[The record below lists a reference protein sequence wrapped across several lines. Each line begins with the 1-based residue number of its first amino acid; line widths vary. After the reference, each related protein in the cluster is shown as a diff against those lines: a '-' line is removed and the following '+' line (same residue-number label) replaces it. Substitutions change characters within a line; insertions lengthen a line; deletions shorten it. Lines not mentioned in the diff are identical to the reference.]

1 MQSSETPSLGPSIS
15 GGVCEVCEERVR
27 TWTCPQCNGA
37 AFCDGCWGT
46 QLAHKPRRVV
56 EGLPHEKIISE
67 VYHRLQGVFRQ
78 DRTSD
83 EQHNLHVSD
92 IDTTWF
98 GVVKDESGRPG
109 SNPFLRHENRFM
121 EIMRESQKGK
131 YPERFPQLV
140 SFVGHTGAGKS
151 TIIKL
156 LISRAEADI
165 QSQRQGFHVPVTG
178 LSNDN
183 ISTTG
188 DVHLYSDPTTY
199 WNQTPLLYADCEGLS
214 GGENVPLGTITK
226 QKVAKAKAAKSGT
239 TPLRSKRVRKT
250 VDATVATGRMLKRL
264 AWADNSRTQSRQ
276 HSVKELYPRIL
287 YTFSDVIVFVLRESR
302 TFQTEVLPLLVE
314 WARSSIDKSV
324 NQPTL
329 PHIVVAL
336 NATDNMVDANQW
348 DTNFATTKLLEDV
361 RESVNQVPDLQR
373 TVEQLRYDGME
384 IPTTK
389 ELLEFYYSSI
399 TVIRVPAKGSYQ
411 QIEEQVGKLY
421 AAIRTNCLV
430 NYHRKRS
437 ARMVLNAER
446 MQQYINSAF
455 DHFSRRLDQPFD
467 FIKEAL
473 RHNPIPKDFSG
484 HMVNLMLSLYH
495 DMPDERQP
503 QNPDHLLKGLSRPI
517 ACCLMLAAAREDM
530 QGQYKTL
537 LEHVFSDPIKDA
549 FWEFR
554 KMWVRCGFQKDGLA
568 CCNVQNS
575 HDKGHQAQSGKI
587 LGKGPYMSASVEE
600 LSYKEWI
607 MDISRHLDQLNSRA
621 NRNGY
626 ITTDGGDMTERDSVS
641 KLHREESRNFYRQFS
656 SREFTPKLVSNA
668 TCFACIRN
676 IPEHVLPCA
685 HALCRSCV
693 QSFGEQVGG
702 SRLGGSGIFELHRC
716 PLLHPNNRSW
726 EGQPVRIRFKPRD
739 AGVRV
744 LCLDGGG
751 IRGIVELTILH
762 AIEKELGGFMRV
774 QDCFDL
780 IVGTSSGGIIALG
793 LGVKNWTVS
802 DCITKF
808 KQLSTKAFSQRPL
821 KHFALLSHKSYHKTK
836 PLEEALKLAFD
847 KDSALF
853 GGQFQA
859 HGEKSDMKVA
869 VTSTSAVENR
879 PVIMTNYNTAMFGRE
894 NYPYQLVRSQNSG
907 TELKVWEA
915 ARATSAAPL
924 YFKSYVKPETGIG
937 YTDGAIH
944 YNCPVWIADHEW
956 RLLWNDVRDWSPDI
970 MLSLGTGLGP
980 ISEKTLKNE
989 ERTAEKMHQKRTKTS
1004 GIRYMWRTA
1013 FGIIDSQINCEKEWR
1028 DYYEKSQL
1036 HQTHGPE
1043 NLKLLEAQRRQLRI
1057 NVHFPEGR
1065 PNLDEITKLQPT
1077 EEHAAQSL
1085 IDNTDIKEVAHR
1097 LVASCFYFEQD
1108 RGLPY
1113 NRQHIGYSVQGNIR
1127 CRFEEGS
1134 PKLKAMGKVLKNFLT
1149 GDFKPYFLVQ
1159 ENYGTESEISYKYLM
1174 ETAIILKMCDTG
1186 IFDLQ
1191 QPIDIHTAAKSNL
1204 TRISLCLEDRAYYK
1218 DFSHDHHL
1226 SISGFPREIL
1236 EDPAMK
1242 PLPAIPNEGK
1252 GLHELSSVPFHPRGS
1267 TDSAGSSSGAA
1278 TTKETG
1284 LQGRLESLF
1293 RMGTSS
1299 NANLKGAAANVS
1311 DASARGRRTA
1321 TGSGGQ
1327 DIKGGNKRAGSLPGR
1342 SYTQPF
1348 VTSEDGSTPSSRS
1361 VSPSRSHTMKASVT
1375 P

>member
-15 GGVCEVCEERVR
+15 GGVCEVCEQRVQTR
-27 TWTCPQCNGA
+27 TCPQCNGA
-37 AFCDGCWGT
+37 AFCNGCWGT

-83 EQHNLHVSD
+83 EQHDLHVSD
-92 IDTTWF
+92 IDTTWS
-98 GVVKDESGRPG
+98 GVVKDELPG
-109 SNPFLRHENRFM
+109 SKPFLRHENRFM
-121 EIMRESQKGK
+121 EIMRESQTGK
-131 YPERFPQLV
+131 YAERFPQLV

-156 LISRAEADI
+156 LISRAEATI
-165 QSQRQGFHVPVTG
+165 RSQRQEFHVPVTG

-214 GGENVPLGTITK
+214 GGENVPLGTVTK
-226 QKVAKAKAAKSGT
+226 QKVATAKAAKSI
-239 TPLRSKRVRKT
+239 RSNRVRKT

-264 AWADNSRTQSRQ
+264 AWADSSRTQSRQ

-314 WARSSIDKSV
+314 WARSSIDKSI

-373 TVEQLRYDGME
+373 TVEQLRYDGTA
-384 IPTTK
+384 ISTTK

-399 TVIRVPAKGSYQ
+399 NVIRVPAKGSYQ

-421 AAIRTNCLV
+421 DAIRTNCAV

-437 ARMVLNAER
+437 ARMVLSAER

-455 DHFSRRLDQPFD
+455 DHFS
-467 FIKEAL
+467 
-473 RHNPIPKDFSG
+473 HFSG

-503 QNPDHLLKGLSRPI
+503 RNPDDLLKGLSRPI

-549 FWEFR
+549 FLEFR
-554 KMWVRCGFQKDGLA
+554 TMRVRCGFQKDGSA
-568 CCNVQNS
+568 CCNVQSS

-587 LGKGPYMSASVEE
+587 LGKGPYISPSVEE

-607 MDISRHLDQLNSRA
+607 TDISKHLDQLNSRA

-626 ITTDGGDMTERDSVS
+626 NTTDGGDMTERDSVS
-641 KLHREESRNFYRQFS
+641 KLDREESRNFYQQFS
-656 SREFTPKLVSNA
+656 SPVFTPKLVSNA

-702 SRLGGSGIFELHRC
+702 SRPGGSGIFELHRC
-716 PLLHPNNRSW
+716 PLLHPGGRSW

-762 AIEKELGGFMRV
+762 AIEKELGGFMSV

-780 IVGTSSGGIIALG
+780 IVGTSSGGIVALG

-802 DCITKF
+802 DCMTKF

-821 KHFALLSHKSYHKTK
+821 KHIALVSHKSYHKTK

-859 HGEKSDMKVA
+859 HGEKSDIKVA

-879 PVIMTNYNTAMFGRE
+879 PVIMTNYNTAI
-894 NYPYQLVRSQNSG
+894 
-907 TELKVWEA
+907 

-944 YNCPVWIADHEW
+944 YNCPVWVADHEW

-980 ISEKTLKNE
+980 ISEKTVKNE
-989 ERTAEKMHQKRTKTS
+989 ERTAEKMHQKRSKTS

-1036 HQTHGPE
+1036 HQTH
-1043 NLKLLEAQRRQLRI
+1043 
-1057 NVHFPEGR
+1057 EGQ
-1065 PNLDEITKLQPT
+1065 PNLDEIAKLQAT
-1077 EEHAAQSL
+1077 EEHAVQSL

-1097 LVASCFYFEQD
+1097 LVASCFYFEQN

-1113 NRQHIGYSVQGNIR
+1113 NRQNIGYSVQGNIR

-1159 ENYGTESEISYKYLM
+1159 ENYGTESEMSYKYLM
-1174 ETAIILKMCDTG
+1174 ETTTILKMCDTG

-1204 TRISLCLEDRAYYK
+1204 TRISLCLEDKAYYK
-1218 DFSHDHHL
+1218 DFSHDRHL

-1242 PLPAIPNEGK
+1242 PLPAIPNEGED
-1252 GLHELSSVPFHPRGS
+1252 LHELSS
-1267 TDSAGSSSGAA
+1267 
-1278 TTKETG
+1278 
-1284 LQGRLESLF
+1284 
-1293 RMGTSS
+1293 
-1299 NANLKGAAANVS
+1299 GAAANVS
-1311 DASARGRRTA
+1311 DAAARGRRTA
-1321 TGSGGQ
+1321 TGGGQ
-1327 DIKGGNKRAGSLPGR
+1327 DIKGGSRRAGSLPGR

-1361 VSPSRSHTMKASVT
+1361 VSPSRSHTMKVSSVT